1 MAPQAQIAAF
11 RAMTIPDSVREQYG
25 YPALTDDVKA
35 KIFGLNAAKLYGV
48 DPNAVRCHIGS
59 CKA

>member
-1 MAPQAQIAAF
+1 
-11 RAMTIPDSVREQYG
+11 MTIPDPMREQYG

-48 DPNAVRCHIGS
+48 DPNAARCRVGS
-59 CKA
+59 CGA